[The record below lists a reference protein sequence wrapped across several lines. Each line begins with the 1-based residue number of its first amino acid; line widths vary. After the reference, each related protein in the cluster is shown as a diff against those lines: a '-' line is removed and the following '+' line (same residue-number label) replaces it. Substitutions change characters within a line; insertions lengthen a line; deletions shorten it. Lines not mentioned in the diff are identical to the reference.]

1 MIPKN
6 LCSGCSACLNI
17 CPKKAISMKKENG
30 FLYPSIDY
38 SVCIDC
44 HNCEK
49 ICPQLSSSKKHE
61 ELFII
66 AAYAKDENIRKNS
79 SSGGIFS
86 LFAQKYLSNNG
97 IVIGCAM
104 AEDFKSAKHIA
115 IKNEQDLRFLR
126 GSKYLQSQTGQIFS
140 DVKKFLLEGKNVLFS
155 GTPCQVAGLS
165 AFIPDSMKKNLLT
178 IDVICHGVPS
188 PLVWEKYIEAREKEA
203 GAKTKAVSFRKKTD
217 KTKEYSLFIEFENG
231 KTFNESI
238 KNNFYLR
245 GFVNNLF
252 LRPSCYNCEIKNNA
266 YKSDITL
273 ADYWG
278 AEDVFEKEEVEKGI
292 SLVITHSEKG
302 KKELAILQTSAFMI
316 EVNKE
321 AALKKN
327 QSYYKKAKINSLT
340 KNFMK
345 DIKKQDID
353 KVLKKY
359 CSSEFIP
366 RLKRKIYK
374 LFK

>member
-1 MIPKN
+1 MISKN

-49 ICPQLSSSKKHE
+49 ICPQLSSSKKYE
-61 ELFII
+61 EPFII

-86 LFAQKYLSNNG
+86 LFAQKCLSNNG

-126 GSKYLQSQTGQIFS
+126 GSKYLQSQMGQTFS

-203 GAKTKAVSFRKKTD
+203 GAKTKAVSFRKKTG
-217 KTKEYSLFIEFENG
+217 KTKGYSLFIEFENG

>member
-49 ICPQLSSSKKHE
+49 ICPQLSSSKKYE
-61 ELFII
+61 EPFII

-126 GSKYLQSQTGQIFS
+126 GSKYLQSQTGQTFS

>member
-61 ELFII
+61 EPFII

-86 LFAQKYLSNNG
+86 LFAQKCLSNNG

-126 GSKYLQSQTGQIFS
+126 GSKYLQSQTEQIFS

-203 GAKTKAVSFRKKTD
+203 GAKTIAVSFRKKTD

-345 DIKKQDID
+345 DIKRQDID

>member
-126 GSKYLQSQTGQIFS
+126 GSKYLQSQTGQTFS

>member
-49 ICPQLSSSKKHE
+49 ICPQLSSSKKYE
-61 ELFII
+61 EPFII

>member
-1 MIPKN
+1 MISKN

-126 GSKYLQSQTGQIFS
+126 GSKYLQSQTGQTFS

-165 AFIPDSMKKNLLT
+165 AFIPDYMKKNLLT

-345 DIKKQDID
+345 DIKRQDID

>member
-1 MIPKN
+1 MISKN

-49 ICPQLSSSKKHE
+49 ICPQLSSSKKYE
-61 ELFII
+61 EPFII

-104 AEDFKSAKHIA
+104 AEDFKSAKHIV
-115 IKNEQDLRFLR
+115 IKDEQDLRFLR
-126 GSKYLQSQTGQIFS
+126 GSKYLQSQMGQTFS

-345 DIKKQDID
+345 DIKRQDID

>member
-203 GAKTKAVSFRKKTD
+203 GAKTKAVSFRKKTG
-217 KTKEYSLFIEFENG
+217 KTKGYSLFIEFENG